1 MCEKG
6 SDSCNNPADARRL
19 RTKEDWTLNGTKIDY
34 CLSQTQEEHCK
45 LQFSIGIMVAVL
57 LCNLIKCTTMFW
69 VVWQQRD
76 TTFITF
82 GDAIVSWLE
91 EPDPASAN
99 RCFESVRSISQ
110 KTKKQPPKTPQT
122 IGRATRRWMIGVS
135 RRRWI
140 TTILLLTIATSA
152 SSACLHLTIRQME
165 GYTADTIVSLGFG
178 AVNSNMLLYIGLPRR
193 GASGLASSVLFA
205 NLPQITLSFVYLS
218 YNALITCMLLANE
231 YSGYEVHRKALRVTT
246 PCGQQ
251 RSTYWLQ
258 LPYTYGLPVMT
269 ASATL
274 HWLISQSIFL
284 VRVDAYSDGVLDDDD
299 SVSEVGLS
307 PAPMLVI
314 VILGVCITAIAIGLG
329 FRKLGGN
336 AMPVAASCSLALA
349 AAAHRPSGDV
359 DAALLPV
366 KWGEVGEMGT
376 DEVGHCCFTS
386 QEVLGVK
393 PGRKYA
399 GAVKQD

>member
-1 MCEKG
+1 
-6 SDSCNNPADARRL
+6 
-19 RTKEDWTLNGTKIDY
+19 
-34 CLSQTQEEHCK
+34 
-45 LQFSIGIMVAVL
+45 
-57 LCNLIKCTTMFW
+57 
-69 VVWQQRD
+69 
-76 TTFITF
+76 
-82 GDAIVSWLE
+82 
-91 EPDPASAN
+91 
-99 RCFESVRSISQ
+99 
-110 KTKKQPPKTPQT
+110 
-122 IGRATRRWMIGVS
+122 MI
-135 RRRWI
+135 
-140 TTILLLTIATSA
+140 
-152 SSACLHLTIRQME
+152 
-165 GYTADTIVSLGFG
+165 
-178 AVNSNMLLYIGLPRR
+178 
-193 GASGLASSVLFA
+193 
-205 NLPQITLSFVYLS
+205 
-218 YNALITCMLLANE
+218 
-231 YSGYEVHRKALRVTT
+231 
-246 PCGQQ
+246 
-251 RSTYWLQ
+251 
-258 LPYTYGLPVMT
+258 

-329 FRKLGGN
+329 FRKLEGN